1 MRYRVCFYYSRIV
14 FSQVKFQVRI
24 AAPSRCDIERALSI
38 VEYFLSVCV
47 FYQTKHYIC
56 PMENIGITIPAGTR
70 KEDIKAR
77 EKIIKDFY
85 AKWIS
90 EHPDKKIWN
99 ENLQDYICV
108 KYQSINE
115 TYNKAARRYESTL
128 AVFRLTEVM
137 EKAILKEETKPG
149 DKNQKPYSKL
159 LIMLHDDIKLTVGVQ
174 KSTQEKVQYCLT
186 ALGSTS
192 VSK

>member
-1 MRYRVCFYYSRIV
+1 MI
-14 FSQVKFQVRI
+14 
-24 AAPSRCDIERALSI
+24 PEG
-38 VEYFLSVCV
+38 
-47 FYQTKHYIC
+47 H
-56 PMENIGITIPAGTR
+56 TI
-70 KEDIKAR
+70 KDIK
-77 EKIIKDFY
+77 IIEQIIRDFY

-99 ENLQDYICV
+99 EDLQDYICI

-128 AVFRLTEVM
+128 AVFRLTKVL
-137 EKAILKEETKPG
+137 EKAVLKEERQTKPG

-159 LIMLHDDIKLTVGVQ
+159 LIMLYDSIKLTVGVQ
-174 KSTQEKVQYCLT
+174 KTTQEKVQYCLT

-192 VSK
+192 K

>member
-1 MRYRVCFYYSRIV
+1 MI
-14 FSQVKFQVRI
+14 
-24 AAPSRCDIERALSI
+24 PEG
-38 VEYFLSVCV
+38 
-47 FYQTKHYIC
+47 H
-56 PMENIGITIPAGTR
+56 TI
-70 KEDIKAR
+70 KDIKIR

-99 ENLQDYICV
+99 EDLQDYICI

-128 AVFRLTEVM
+128 AVFRLTEVL
-137 EKAILKEETKPG
+137 EKAVLKEERQTKPG

-159 LIMLHDDIKLTVGVQ
+159 LIMLYDSIKLTVGVQ
-174 KSTQEKVQYCLT
+174 KTTQEKVQYCLT

-192 VSK
+192 K

>member
-1 MRYRVCFYYSRIV
+1 MNI
-14 FSQVKFQVRI
+14 
-24 AAPSRCDIERALSI
+24 
-38 VEYFLSVCV
+38 
-47 FYQTKHYIC
+47 HYIC
-56 PMENIGITIPAGTR
+56 RMENIGITIPTGTR
-70 KEDIKAR
+70 KEEIKVR

-99 ENLQDYICV
+99 EDLQDYICV

-137 EKAILKEETKPG
+137 EKAVFKEEKPTKPA

-159 LIMLHDDIKLTVGVQ
+159 LILLYDGIKLTVGVQ
-174 KSTQEKVQYCLT
+174 KNTQKKVQYCLT
-186 ALGSTS
+186 ALGS
-192 VSK
+192 V

>member
-1 MRYRVCFYYSRIV
+1 
-14 FSQVKFQVRI
+14 
-24 AAPSRCDIERALSI
+24 
-38 VEYFLSVCV
+38 
-47 FYQTKHYIC
+47 
-56 PMENIGITIPAGTR
+56 MENNGITIPAGTR

-99 ENLQDYICV
+99 EDLQDYICV

-137 EKAILKEETKPG
+137 EKAVFKEEKPTKPA

-159 LIMLHDDIKLTVGVQ
+159 LILLYDGIKLTVGVQ
-174 KSTQEKVQYCLT
+174 KTTQEKVQYCLT
-186 ALGSTS
+186 ALCS

>member
-1 MRYRVCFYYSRIV
+1 
-14 FSQVKFQVRI
+14 
-24 AAPSRCDIERALSI
+24 
-38 VEYFLSVCV
+38 
-47 FYQTKHYIC
+47 
-56 PMENIGITIPAGTR
+56 MENNGITIPAGTR

-99 ENLQDYICV
+99 EDLQDYICV

-137 EKAILKEETKPG
+137 EKAVFKEEKPTKPG

-159 LIMLHDDIKLTVGVQ
+159 LIMLYDGIKLG
-174 KSTQEKVQYCLT
+174 SGAKVC
-186 ALGSTS
+186 
-192 VSK
+192 VSINK

>member
-1 MRYRVCFYYSRIV
+1 
-14 FSQVKFQVRI
+14 
-24 AAPSRCDIERALSI
+24 
-38 VEYFLSVCV
+38 
-47 FYQTKHYIC
+47 
-56 PMENIGITIPAGTR
+56 MENNGITIPTGTR

-85 AKWIS
+85 ATWIS

-99 ENLQDYICV
+99 EDLQDYICV

-137 EKAILKEETKPG
+137 EKAVFKEEKPTKPG
-149 DKNQKPYSKL
+149 DKNQKPYSNL
-159 LIMLHDDIKLTVGVQ
+159 LILLYNGIKLTVSVQ
-174 KSTQEKVQYCLT
+174 KTTQEKVQYYLT
-186 ALGSTS
+186 AISS
-192 VSK
+192 E

>member
-1 MRYRVCFYYSRIV
+1 
-14 FSQVKFQVRI
+14 
-24 AAPSRCDIERALSI
+24 
-38 VEYFLSVCV
+38 
-47 FYQTKHYIC
+47 
-56 PMENIGITIPAGTR
+56 MENIGITIPTGTR
-70 KEDIKAR
+70 KEDIKVR

-99 ENLQDYICV
+99 EDLQDYICI

-128 AVFRLTEVM
+128 AVFRLTEVL
-137 EKAILKEETKPG
+137 EKAVLKEERKPG

-159 LIMLHDDIKLTVGVQ
+159 LIMLYDSIKLTVGVQ
-174 KSTQEKVQYCLT
+174 KTTQEKVQYCLT

-192 VSK
+192 K

>member
-1 MRYRVCFYYSRIV
+1 MHHFKLHKNSKYKWIYIIS
-14 FSQVKFQVRI
+14 
-24 AAPSRCDIERALSI
+24 ALW
-38 VEYFLSVCV
+38 
-47 FYQTKHYIC
+47 K
-56 PMENIGITIPAGTR
+56 NNGITIPAGTR

-99 ENLQDYICV
+99 EDLQDYICV

-137 EKAILKEETKPG
+137 EKAVFKEEKPTKPG

-159 LIMLHDDIKLTVGVQ
+159 LILLYDGIKLTVGVQ
-174 KSTQEKVQYCLT
+174 KTTQEKVQYCLT
-186 ALGSTS
+186 ALGS

>member
-1 MRYRVCFYYSRIV
+1 
-14 FSQVKFQVRI
+14 
-24 AAPSRCDIERALSI
+24 
-38 VEYFLSVCV
+38 
-47 FYQTKHYIC
+47 
-56 PMENIGITIPAGTR
+56 MENIGITIPTGTR
-70 KEDIKAR
+70 REDIKVR
-77 EKIIKDFY
+77 EKIIKNFY

-99 ENLQDYICV
+99 EDLQDYICV

-137 EKAILKEETKPG
+137 EKAVFKEEKPTKPS

-159 LIMLHDDIKLTVGVQ
+159 LILLYDGIKLTVGVQ
-174 KSTQEKVQYCLT
+174 KTTQEKVQYCLT
-186 ALGSTS
+186 ALGS

>member
-1 MRYRVCFYYSRIV
+1 MI
-14 FSQVKFQVRI
+14 
-24 AAPSRCDIERALSI
+24 PEG
-38 VEYFLSVCV
+38 
-47 FYQTKHYIC
+47 H
-56 PMENIGITIPAGTR
+56 TI
-70 KEDIKAR
+70 KDIKIR
-77 EKIIKDFY
+77 EQIIRDFY

-99 ENLQDYICV
+99 EDLQDYICV

-137 EKAILKEETKPG
+137 EKAVFKEEKPTKPG

-159 LIMLHDDIKLTVGVQ
+159 LIMLYDGIKLTVGVQ
-174 KSTQEKVQYCLT
+174 KTTQEKVQYCLT
-186 ALGSTS
+186 ALGS

>member
-1 MRYRVCFYYSRIV
+1 MI
-14 FSQVKFQVRI
+14 
-24 AAPSRCDIERALSI
+24 PEG
-38 VEYFLSVCV
+38 
-47 FYQTKHYIC
+47 H
-56 PMENIGITIPAGTR
+56 TI
-70 KEDIKAR
+70 KDIKIR
-77 EKIIKDFY
+77 EQIIKDFY

-99 ENLQDYICV
+99 EDLQDYICI

-128 AVFRLTEVM
+128 AVFRLTEVL
-137 EKAILKEETKPG
+137 EKAVLKEERQTKPG

-159 LIMLHDDIKLTVGVQ
+159 LIMLYDSIKLTVGVQ
-174 KSTQEKVQYCLT
+174 KTTQEKVQYCLT

-192 VSK
+192 K

>member
-1 MRYRVCFYYSRIV
+1 MN
-14 FSQVKFQVRI
+14 
-24 AAPSRCDIERALSI
+24 L
-38 VEYFLSVCV
+38 
-47 FYQTKHYIC
+47 HYIC
-56 PMENIGITIPAGTR
+56 RMENIGITIPTGTR
-70 KEDIKAR
+70 KEDIKVR

-99 ENLQDYICV
+99 EDLQDYICV

-115 TYNKAARRYESTL
+115 TYNKAARRHESTL
-128 AVFRLTEVM
+128 AVFRLTEVL
-137 EKAILKEETKPG
+137 EKAVLKEERQTKPG

-159 LIMLHDDIKLTVGVQ
+159 LIMLYDSIKLTVGVQ
-174 KSTQEKVQYCLT
+174 KTTQEKAQYCLT
-186 ALGSTS
+186 ALGS

>member
-1 MRYRVCFYYSRIV
+1 
-14 FSQVKFQVRI
+14 
-24 AAPSRCDIERALSI
+24 
-38 VEYFLSVCV
+38 
-47 FYQTKHYIC
+47 
-56 PMENIGITIPAGTR
+56 MENIGITIPAGTR

-115 TYNKAARRYESTL
+115 TYESTL

-137 EKAILKEETKPG
+137 EKAILKEEKKTKHG

>member
-1 MRYRVCFYYSRIV
+1 
-14 FSQVKFQVRI
+14 
-24 AAPSRCDIERALSI
+24 
-38 VEYFLSVCV
+38 
-47 FYQTKHYIC
+47 
-56 PMENIGITIPAGTR
+56 MENNGITIPAGTR

-90 EHPDKKIWN
+90 EHPDKKIWT
-99 ENLQDYICV
+99 EDLQDYICV

-137 EKAILKEETKPG
+137 EKAVFKEVKPTKPG
-149 DKNQKPYSKL
+149 DKSQKPYSKL
-159 LIMLHDDIKLTVGVQ
+159 LILLYDGIKLTVGVQ
-174 KSTQEKVQYCLT
+174 KTTQEKVQYCLT
-186 ALGSTS
+186 ALGS

>member
-1 MRYRVCFYYSRIV
+1 
-14 FSQVKFQVRI
+14 
-24 AAPSRCDIERALSI
+24 
-38 VEYFLSVCV
+38 
-47 FYQTKHYIC
+47 
-56 PMENIGITIPAGTR
+56 MENIGTMIPTGTV
-70 KEDIKAR
+70 KEDIKVR

-99 ENLQDYICV
+99 NNLKDFIFV

-128 AVFRLTEVM
+128 AVFRLSEVL
-137 EKAILKEETKPG
+137 EKAVLKTEKNTKPG

-159 LIMLHDDIKLTVGVQ
+159 LIMHYDNIKLIVGIQ
-174 KSTQEKVQYCLT
+174 ITTQEKVQYCLS
-186 ALGSTS
+186 AISQNAD
-192 VSK
+192 K